1 VIAAA
6 PMRERRRGGV
16 WVAGGVARHRRSQG
30 AVSRCKA
37 HFPSCVQNSSQA
49 MTVTHVLAT
58 MVAERV
64 MQRINQDYAS
74 YIYAADAVETTD
86 IVHFLYWK
94 QRSHTAPLLVLRS
107 RSYRAPIVSGDCLN
121 ATSRTNNTWQSS
133 SAHLGAL
140 VFDKTWYS
148 IRHVGRR
155 KEKCPK
161 TYGFSIA
168 PTIGANDRIG
178 GKDAQFQRLKP
189 LLGLLVECV
198 VAGVLDCAMKT

>member
-6 PMRERRRGGV
+6 PMRGRRRGGV

-86 IVHFLYWK
+86 IVHSSKAGMLPMRWRRPTSCTAARLA
-94 QRSHTAPLLVLRS
+94 RSHTAPLLVLRS
-107 RSYRAPIVSGDCLN
+107 RSYR
-121 ATSRTNNTWQSS
+121 
-133 SAHLGAL
+133 
-140 VFDKTWYS
+140 
-148 IRHVGRR
+148 
-155 KEKCPK
+155 
-161 TYGFSIA
+161 
-168 PTIGANDRIG
+168 
-178 GKDAQFQRLKP
+178 
-189 LLGLLVECV
+189 
-198 VAGVLDCAMKT
+198 